1 MGAQT
6 SVCFLFQYSTELERI
21 NRKSGMSPPVRE
33 DGGQPVKSFRGTK
46 KLAENLLFWQTSGIL
61 KKIAIGMT
69 S

>member
-1 MGAQT
+1 
-6 SVCFLFQYSTELERI
+6 
-21 NRKSGMSPPVRE
+21 MSPPVRE

-69 S
+69 KLYPAEWTLIV

>member
-1 MGAQT
+1 
-6 SVCFLFQYSTELERI
+6 
-21 NRKSGMSPPVRE
+21 MSPPVRE

-61 KKIAIGMT
+61 KKIAIGMN